1 MARITMY
8 KPTCATA
15 CRDSVS
21 NPLMCSDNSSAPLA
35 KRMGGMSMQKPSA
48 ECYAN
53 NDPFLESVAYCISSR
68 CHDVPEWR
76 LEQWWAK
83 RIVGRQSNQPPPK
96 QTWQQTLAK
105 ISTPPNSTV
114 PSDQVL
120 RQATLVS
127 DETYQSNY
135 NGDGIF
141 EVNEATHVR
150 YGLVLLLGGAGIPIA
165 LSLLRFAPF
174 SRHMVSRF
182 NAIFIDPPAFGNRHR
197 VPWLNTFVAPTRGQ
211 ALFIAYLWMINIVL
225 CSVGYEIRWPD
236 AWYTDSSQETATYI
250 SYRTGVVSFANLA
263 LLVLYAGRNNVLLW
277 VTNWSHS
284 TFLLLHRWI
293 AFICCLQACIHSAML
308 LQIYLNSPGYDYTS
322 ESKQPYWIWGIVAT
336 LGLVI
341 FLPTSLLPL
350 RKKMYELFL
359 AWHVVLSFFVLLGCY
374 WHVVE
379 AFGHQWG
386 YETWIYIAF
395 ACWAFDRLLRILRI
409 ARNGVRHAQVT
420 VLSDEYIRL
429 DIPEATGTGDAYLYF
444 PTLSW
449 RFWENHPFSVAGIL
463 LPAEETSAL
472 SDHSCSS
479 AADIEKSALE
489 VIEPVSSS
497 PSQHGYSMHR
507 PSYRTGL
514 TFFIRAQGGL
524 TSKLSF
530 CKEVP
535 VLIESPYGST
545 IIPDEGL
552 YRCANLVC
560 IAGGVGITAI
570 LAHLSSHVGA
580 SKLYWGVR
588 TDALVAPVQNILQAL
603 NARTETTIVQGRRL
617 ELRTILEQE
626 IAVDGGRGTRIVVSG
641 PASMADDV
649 RSIVCDLMKQ
659 HKTAVI
665 HFKEESYSW

>member
-1 MARITMY
+1 GITMY

-21 NPLMCSDNSSAPLA
+21 NPLVCNDTLSAPVT
-35 KRMGGMSMQKPSA
+35 KRMEGMKKPSA
-48 ECYAN
+48 ECYAS

-68 CHDVPEWR
+68 CHDVSDWR

-83 RIVGRQSNQPPPK
+83 RIVGRQSHQPPPK
-96 QTWQQTLAK
+96 QTYQQTLANI
-105 ISTPPNSTV
+105 ISPPNSTV
-114 PSDQVL
+114 PSDQML
-120 RQATLVS
+120 MHTTLVS

-135 NGDGIF
+135 NADGIF

-165 LSLLRFAPF
+165 LSLLRFVPF
-174 SRHMVSRF
+174 PRHWVSQF
-182 NAIFIDPPAFGNRHR
+182 NAIFIDPPAFGTRHR

-211 ALFIAYLWMINIVL
+211 GLFITYLWVINIVL
-225 CSVGYEIRWPD
+225 CSVGYENRWPN
-236 AWYTDSSQETATYI
+236 AWYTSPSQQTATYV
-250 SYRTGVVSFANLA
+250 SYRTGILSFANLA

-308 LQIYLNSPGYDYTS
+308 LQIYRNSPGYDYSS
-322 ESKQPYWIWGIVAT
+322 ESQLPYWVWGIVAT
-336 LGLVI
+336 IGLVVL
-341 FLPTSLLPL
+341 LPTSLLPIRQKL
-350 RKKMYELFL
+350 YELFL
-359 AWHVVLSFFVLLGCY
+359 AWHVLLSFVVILGCY

-386 YETWIYIAF
+386 YETWVYIAF

-409 ARNGVRHAQVT
+409 ARNGVRHAHVT

-429 DIPEATGTGDAYLYF
+429 DIPGATGTGHAYLYF

-449 RFWENHPFSVAGIL
+449 KVWENHPFSVAGIL
-463 LPAEETSAL
+463 LPTEGTTAL
-472 SDHSCSS
+472 SDHSCSL
-479 AADIEKSALE
+479 AADVEKPALHA
-489 VIEPVSSS
+489 VEPVISSPS
-497 PSQHGYSMHR
+497 PSQHGYSMMHR
-507 PSYRTGL
+507 SSYRTGL
-514 TFFIRAQGGL
+514 TFFIRTRRGV

-530 CKEVP
+530 RKEVP
-535 VLIESPYGST
+535 VLIESSYGKT
-545 IIPDEGL
+545 IIPDEDL
-552 YRCANLVC
+552 HPCANLVC
-560 IAGGVGITAI
+560 IAGGVGITGI
-570 LAHLSSHVGA
+570 LPYLFSHVGS
-580 SKLYWGVR
+580 SKLYWGNR
-588 TDALVAPVQNILQAL
+588 TDALVASIESILQTLAP
-603 NARTETTIVQGRRL
+603 RTETTIVQGKRL
-617 ELRTILEQE
+617 ELRTVLEQE
-626 IAVDGGRGTRIVVSG
+626 VAVDGGTLIVVSG

-649 RSIVCDLMKQ
+649 RSIVCDLVKQ

>member
-1 MARITMY
+1 M
-8 KPTCATA
+8 
-15 CRDSVS
+15 
-21 NPLMCSDNSSAPLA
+21 
-35 KRMGGMSMQKPSA
+35 
-48 ECYAN
+48 
-53 NDPFLESVAYCISSR
+53 
-68 CHDVPEWR
+68 PEWR
-76 LEQWWAK
+76 LEQWWAE
-83 RIVGRQSNQPPPK
+83 RVVGRQSNQPSPK
-96 QTWQQTLAK
+96 QTYQQTLAK
-105 ISTPPNSTV
+105 ISSPPNSTV

-120 RQATLVS
+120 RQATLVT
-127 DETYQSNY
+127 DETYRSNY
-135 NGDGIF
+135 NAVGIF

-165 LSLLRFAPF
+165 LSLLRFVPLP
-174 SRHMVSRF
+174 RHMVSRF

-197 VPWLNTFVAPTRGQ
+197 NPWLKTFVAPTRGQ

-225 CSVGYEIRWPD
+225 CSVGYETRWPD

-250 SYRTGVVSFANLA
+250 SYRTGVLSFSNLA

-322 ESKQPYWIWGIVAT
+322 ESKLPYWVWGIVAT
-336 LGLVI
+336 LGIVI
-341 FLPTSLLPL
+341 LLPTSLLPL
-350 RKKMYELFL
+350 REKMYELFL
-359 AWHVVLSFFVLLGCY
+359 AWHVVF
-374 WHVVE
+374 
-379 AFGHQWG
+379 
-386 YETWIYIAF
+386 
-395 ACWAFDRLLRILRI
+395 
-409 ARNGVRHAQVT
+409 GVRHAQIT

-429 DIPEATGTGDAYLYF
+429 DIPGATGTGHAYLYF

-472 SDHSCSS
+472 SNHSCSS

-489 VIEPVSSS
+489 AVEPVSSS

-507 PSYRTGL
+507 SSYRTGL
-514 TFFIRAQGGL
+514 TFFIRAQRGL

-552 YRCANLVC
+552 YPCANLVC

-570 LAHLSSHVGA
+570 LPYLSSHVGA

-603 NARTETTIVQGRRL
+603 TARTETTIVQDRRL

-641 PASMADDV
+641 PASMAFDV
-649 RSIVCDLMKQ
+649 RSIVCDVVKQ
-659 HKTAVI
+659 HKSAVI